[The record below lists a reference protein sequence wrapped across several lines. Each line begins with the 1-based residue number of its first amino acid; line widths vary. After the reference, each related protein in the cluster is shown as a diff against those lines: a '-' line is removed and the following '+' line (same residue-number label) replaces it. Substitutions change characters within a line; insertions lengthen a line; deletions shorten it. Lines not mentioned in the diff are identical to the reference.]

1 MTESITAQ
9 TPGRLVFDKDGDI
22 DQQTMD
28 DLIAA
33 IRADGIT
40 DLVVFSHGWNN
51 DEAAAKSLYERWFGL
66 LAAQVDPDRKIGYV
80 GIRWPAQ
87 LWRDEPIPEFDAA
100 PAADHGGAAGLV
112 FDKDGDIDQ
121 QTMDDLMAAIRT
133 AAVTDLVVFS
143 HGWNNDEAAAKSLYE
158 RWFGLLAA
166 QVGAGRNVGYVGI
179 RWPAQLWR
187 DEPIPDFPAAPAADH
202 GGAAGLNETPVI
214 EAGSSTIDPAQLAD
228 LKDMFPNGSKQ
239 LDTMADLLAQPAG
252 PETATKL
259 FAAMREFSSAVGVAS
274 SDGEADPSKEPGMLD
289 EDRNAA
295 DVFTK
300 FADGLAQTGVE
311 F

>member
-1 MTESITAQ
+1 MGGRLCRGERHQYGRPARIRRHRGVPVRATGDDRPTRRHQADLGVVGDHVGPRPRLRGRRTGGSPACSGIRLITTRKDTDMTETITAQ
-9 TPGRLVFDKDGDI
+9 
-22 DQQTMD
+22 
-28 DLIAA
+28 
-33 IRADGIT
+33 
-40 DLVVFSHGWNN
+40 
-51 DEAAAKSLYERWFGL
+51 
-66 LAAQVDPDRKIGYV
+66 
-80 GIRWPAQ
+80 
-87 LWRDEPIPEFDAA
+87 A
-100 PAADHGGAAGLV
+100 PAGLV

-214 EAGSSTIDPAQLAD
+214 EAGSSTIDPAPLARSEERRVGEEGRSR
-228 LKDMFPNGSKQ
+228 GSP
-239 LDTMADLLAQPAG
+239 DH
-252 PETATKL
+252 
-259 FAAMREFSSAVGVAS
+259 
-274 SDGEADPSKEPGMLD
+274 
-289 EDRNAA
+289 
-295 DVFTK
+295 
-300 FADGLAQTGVE
+300 
-311 F
+311 